1 MNVVVFGGAGDM
13 GSRAVRD
20 LAAQTEVTELT
31 IADVNLAGARKLA
44 EELGSGELG
53 AKKIETIQVDADRP
67 ETLVEAMRGRD
78 VAASAVG
85 PFYKYERVMVEAA
98 LQARVNYVSICD
110 DYDAVQRILPLD
122 ERARELGV
130 RVLTGLGWTPGLS
143 NVLARKGADQLDQ
156 VDEIN
161 VSWAGSSADSAG
173 FAVVLH
179 TMHIFTGLVPSFRD
193 GQGVRVMAG
202 SGRESV
208 DFLTPLGKVSVFHL
222 GHPEPVTLP
231 RYIPGVK
238 TVTLKGGLTEEFLNS
253 LAIAIA
259 RLRLTDT
266 PGKKQ
271 AIGKIIKGILPWLE
285 KIGKP
290 GVPMSGIRVD
300 IKGMKGGKPQ
310 HLVYQAADHMSNLTG
325 VPLAIGVMMMGQG
338 QIERTGVFAPEADG
352 AVDPDAFSAAL
363 AQRNIGVQCTQGLR

>member
-1 MNVVVFGGAGDM
+1 MCIF
-13 GSRAVRD
+13 SK
-20 LAAQTEVTELT
+20 TEVTELI
-31 IADVNLAGARKLA
+31 IADVNLTGARRLA
-44 EELGSGELG
+44 EELRSGESG
-53 AKKIETIQVDADRP
+53 VKKIQAIQVDADRP

-193 GQGVRVMAG
+193 GQG
-202 SGRESV
+202 
-208 DFLTPLGKVSVFHL
+208 
-222 GHPEPVTLP
+222 VTLP

-363 AQRNIGVQCTQGLR
+363 AQRNIGVQCTQGLQ